1 MKKRI
6 LIVEDEAIIAE
17 SLKLCLKELGYN
29 VLKPVS
35 TGEAAIQSVKKNKP
49 DLILMDVRL
58 RGAMNGYE
66 AISKIRLHSNIPV
79 IYSTG
84 GDQYQI
90 DEKAKGT
97 KPYDYIIKPFD
108 YDVLANKIKKLIAEH
123 GYSRKSEKRQN
134 RENN

>member
-1 MKKRI
+1 MKKKI
-6 LIVEDEAIIAE
+6 LIVEDEAIIA
-17 SLKLCLKELGYN
+17 SGLKMCLEEFGYN
-29 VLKPVS
+29 VLKTVS
-35 TGEAAIQSVKKNKP
+35 LGEDAIRSAEKNKP

-58 RGAMNGYE
+58 RGSLDGYE
-66 AISKIRLHSNIPV
+66 TAIKIRRQSNMPV
-79 IYSTG
+79 IYTTG

-123 GYSRKSEKRQN
+123 GYSRKSEKHQN